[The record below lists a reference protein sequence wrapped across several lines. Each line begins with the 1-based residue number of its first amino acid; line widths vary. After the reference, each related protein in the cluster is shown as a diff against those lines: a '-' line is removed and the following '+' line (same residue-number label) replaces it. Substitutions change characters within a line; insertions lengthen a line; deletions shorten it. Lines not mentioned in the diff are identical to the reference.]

1 MSETP
6 FLQRGQTLIP
16 EIRIIPRKITPKIL
30 LNSGQ
35 KKQHAKYKD
44 KLLQLQDIFF
54 MPVPV

>member
-1 MSETP
+1 MSKTP
-6 FLQRGQTLIP
+6 FLQFGQTLIP
-16 EIRIIPRKITPKIL
+16 KTRIFPKKITPKIL

-35 KKQHAKYKD
+35 AKQHAKNKD